1 MSVGILLPRLFLVG
15 RIDVIHVIQNEDC
28 HHPRKSIGRVRHP
41 ALYLSVDWIPISLE
55 NLCREGRYVNQRM
68 RGMRISST
76 KRPPETGRN
85 AKRRTAPKKRKGRK
99 NDLTDL
105 TGKKC
110 HVSNI
115 YIIYI
120 YIMYILYVFLCL
132 HIYLHIYIYV
142 YMGVCMGVCMC
153 VCTCPSIHRK
163 SQYTS
168 KCQWCVTEAWG
179 DNQILPATVSS
190 NMAGKCWTWWRFIYI
205 YR

>member
-28 HHPRKSIGRVRHP
+28 HYPRKSIGRVRHP

-120 YIMYILYVFLCL
+120 YIYYVYSVCLSMSTYIFT
-132 HIYLHIYIYV
+132 HIYIYV
-142 YMGVCMGVCMC
+142 IDGCVYGCVYVCVY
-153 VCTCPSIHRK
+153 V

-168 KCQWCVTEAWG
+168 
-179 DNQILPATVSS
+179 
-190 NMAGKCWTWWRFIYI
+190 
-205 YR
+205 

>member
-120 YIMYILYVFLCL
+120 YILCIFCMSFYV
-132 HIYLHIYIYV
+132 YIYIYTYIYICIYGCV
-142 YMGVCMGVCMC
+142 YGCVYVCVY
-153 VCTCPSIHRK
+153 V

-168 KCQWCVTEAWG
+168 
-179 DNQILPATVSS
+179 
-190 NMAGKCWTWWRFIYI
+190 
-205 YR
+205 

>member
-1 MSVGILLPRLFLVG
+1 MKTYCNVSSYSSSTPISG
-15 RIDVIHVIQNEDC
+15 RKNRRHVIRAMRIATIPEN
-28 HHPRKSIGRVRHP
+28 RSGRARHP

-85 AKRRTAPKKRKGRK
+85 AKRRTAPEKRKGRK

-120 YIMYILYVFLCL
+120 LCIFCMSFYV
-132 HIYLHIYIYV
+132 YIYIYTYI
-142 YMGVCMGVCMC
+142 YMYIYMGVCMC

-168 KCQWCVTEAWG
+168 KCQ
-179 DNQILPATVSS
+179 
-190 NMAGKCWTWWRFIYI
+190 
-205 YR
+205 